1 MTENIHVLVADD
13 HPLFRDGVVQT
24 LEKEPGIVIVG
35 QASDGKEALQKTREL
50 LPDALLLDI
59 TMPLQN
65 GLSAAAAI
73 STACP
78 ATKIIML
85 TVSEHEDDLMAAFLA
100 GARGY
105 VLKGVSGKEL
115 ARVVRFVVSGD
126 VYVSPRLAS
135 GLLLEMSKPKSPN
148 PLDELTE
155 REREILQLV
164 SEGLTNREIGEQLYL
179 SEKTIK
185 HYMTNVL
192 QKLQVRSRVQAAL
205 LAQKQSLDREK

>member
-1 MTENIHVLVADD
+1 MIENIHVLVADD
-13 HPLFRDGVVQT
+13 YPLFRDGVVQT

-35 QASDGKEALQKTREL
+35 QAGDGKEALQKTREL
-50 LPDALLLDI
+50 LSDALLLDI
-59 TMPLQN
+59 TMPIQN

-85 TVSEHEDDLMAAFLA
+85 TVSEHEDDLMAAFLV

-164 SEGLTNREIGEQLYL
+164 SEGLTNREIGEQLHL

-185 HYMTNVL
+185 H
-192 QKLQVRSRVQAAL
+192 
-205 LAQKQSLDREK
+205 